1 MPEWTLQGNI
11 VSSAPQKTQVICHEN
26 KNYRGQVERKQHDD
40 SNWPLNRGG
49 YLCESKLILRFCNSL
64 ITKHSHG
71 DTGIKAKNS
80 VLKQAKMV
88 SIYQKNNTADIP
100 KEIRNNQS
108 SFPAKIPVIY
118 KEITLKN

>member
-1 MPEWTLQGNI
+1 MI
-11 VSSAPQKTQVICHEN
+11 SAVLRQKN
-26 KNYRGQVERKQHDD
+26 G
-40 SNWPLNRGG
+40 GG

-88 SIYQKNNTADIP
+88 SICQKNNTMDTT

-108 SFPAKIPVIY
+108 NFPAKIPVIY
-118 KEITLKN
+118 KNFNV